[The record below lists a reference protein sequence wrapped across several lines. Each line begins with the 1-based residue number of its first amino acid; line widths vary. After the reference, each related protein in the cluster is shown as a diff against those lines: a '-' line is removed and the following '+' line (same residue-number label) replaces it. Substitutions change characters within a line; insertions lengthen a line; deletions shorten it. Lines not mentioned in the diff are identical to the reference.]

1 MFVRLTLADVK
12 EGEMDNALEYVKNTV
27 MPSYDGISGLLGI
40 AACATNDGKF
50 MAWSTWANEEA
61 KNASIDKFN
70 QALAGAA
77 DMLDGQPEVME
88 GPMVAGQQYIAVSK
102 EGEEGFFARFVLG
115 GGNQDCK
122 TYDDVAEFMTNTVY
136 PAYENVE
143 GIYGTGACKVAE
155 DKGFSFNF
163 WTDHDAAHAASD
175 VIASVVSDAV
185 ANLIS
190 EPPQEITGQCN
201 IWKNYVDFPVGKL

>member
-27 MPSYDGISGLLGI
+27 MPSYDGIAGLLGI
-40 AACATNDGKF
+40 AACAT
-50 MAWSTWANEEA
+50 
-61 KNASIDKFN
+61 SIDKFN
-70 QALAGAA
+70 EALAGAA
-77 DMLDGQPEVME
+77 EMLDGQPEVME

-115 GGNQDCK
+115 GGTQEGK

-190 EPPQEITGQCN
+190 EPPQEITGQCD
-201 IWKNYVDFPVGKL
+201 IWRNYVDFPVGKL

>member
-1 MFVRLTLADVK
+1 MLTSKSWVK
-12 EGEMDNALEYVKNTV
+12 QRCKTYGAILK
-27 MPSYDGISGLLGI
+27 S
-40 AACATNDGKF
+40 CND
-50 MAWSTWANEEA
+50 
-61 KNASIDKFN
+61 ASI
-70 QALAGAA
+70 L
-77 DMLDGQPEVME
+77 
-88 GPMVAGQQYIAVSK
+88 SK
-102 EGEEGFFARFVLG
+102 DGEEGFFARFVLG
-115 GGNQDCK
+115 GGTQEGK

-143 GIYGTGACKVAE
+143 GIYGTGACKIAE

-190 EPPQEITGQCN
+190 EPPQEITGQCD
-201 IWKNYVDFPVGKL
+201 IWRNYVDFPVGKL

>member
-1 MFVRLTLADVK
+1 MYFRLTQVDIQDGKMEDTLAYASSVMDSLK
-12 EGEMDNALEYVKNTV
+12 DTPGLFQICIAEMDNGQMTSWTL
-27 MPSYDGISGLLGI
+27 
-40 AACATNDGKF
+40 
-50 MAWSTWANEEA
+50 WANEDS

-70 QALAGAA
+70 EALAGAA
-77 DMLDGQPEVME
+77 EMLDGQPEVME

-102 EGEEGFFARFVLG
+102 EGGDGFFARFVLG
-115 GGNQDCK
+115 GGTQECK

>member
-1 MFVRLTLADVK
+1 MFVRLTLADVN
-12 EGEMDNALEYVKNTV
+12 EGEMNNALEYVKNTV
-27 MPSYDGISGLLGI
+27 IPSYDGIAGLLGI

-77 DMLDGQPEVME
+77 EMLDGQPEVME

-115 GGNQDCK
+115 GGTQKGK

-136 PAYENVE
+136 PAYENVD
-143 GIYGTGACKVAE
+143 GIFATAACKV
-155 DKGFSFNF
+155 DDTSGFSFNF
-163 WTDHDAAHAASD
+163 WTSHDAAHAASD
-175 VIASVVSDAV
+175 VIADVVKDAV
-185 ANLIS
+185 ANLIK
-190 EPPQEITGQCN
+190 ETPQELTGECN
-201 IWKNYVDFPVGKL
+201 VWKNYVDFPVGKM

>member
-12 EGEMDNALEYVKNTV
+12 EGEIDNALEYVKNTV
-27 MPSYDGISGLLGI
+27 MPSYDGIPGLLGL
-40 AACATNDGKF
+40 AACATNDGRF
-50 MAWSTWANEEA
+50 MALSTWANEEA
-61 KNASIDKFN
+61 KAASLDQFN

-102 EGEEGFFARFVLG
+102 DGEDGFFARFVLG
-115 GGNQDCK
+115 GGTQEGK

-143 GIYGTGACKVAE
+143 GIFASAACKVGE
-155 DKGFSFNF
+155 DSGFSFNF
-163 WTDHDAAHAASD
+163 WTDHDAAHEASD
-175 VIASVVSDAV
+175 VIASIVSDAV
-185 ANLIS
+185 ANLIK
-190 EPPQEITGQCN
+190 EAPQEVTGQCN
-201 IWKNYVDFPVGKL
+201 IWKNYVDFPVGKM

>member
-1 MFVRLTLADVK
+1 MFVRLTLADVN
-12 EGEMDNALEYVKNTV
+12 EGEMNNALEYVKNTV
-27 MPSYDGISGLLGI
+27 IPSYDGIAGLLGI

-61 KNASIDKFN
+61 KEASIDKFN

-77 DMLDGQPEVME
+77 EMLDGQPEVME

-115 GGNQDCK
+115 GGTQKGK

-136 PAYENVE
+136 PAYENVD
-143 GIYGTGACKVAE
+143 GIFATAACKV
-155 DKGFSFNF
+155 DDTSGFSFNF
-163 WTDHDAAHAASD
+163 WTSHDAAHAASD
-175 VIASVVSDAV
+175 VIADVVKDAV
-185 ANLIS
+185 ANLIK
-190 EPPQEITGQCN
+190 ETPQELTGECN
-201 IWKNYVDFPVGKL
+201 VWKNYVDFPVGKI

>member
-1 MFVRLTLADVK
+1 
-12 EGEMDNALEYVKNTV
+12 
-27 MPSYDGISGLLGI
+27 
-40 AACATNDGKF
+40 
-50 MAWSTWANEEA
+50 
-61 KNASIDKFN
+61 
-70 QALAGAA
+70 
-77 DMLDGQPEVME
+77 
-88 GPMVAGQQYIAVSK
+88 
-102 EGEEGFFARFVLG
+102 
-115 GGNQDCK
+115 
-122 TYDDVAEFMTNTVY
+122 MTNTVY

-190 EPPQEITGQCN
+190 EPPQEITGQCD

>member
-40 AACATNDGKF
+40 AACATNDGRF

-61 KNASIDKFN
+61 KEASIDKFN

-77 DMLDGQPEVME
+77 EMLDGQPEVME
-88 GPMVAGQQYIAVSK
+88 GSMVAGQQYIAVSK
-102 EGEEGFFARFVLG
+102 DGEDGFFARFVLG
-115 GGNQDCK
+115 GGTQEGK

-136 PAYENVE
+136 PA
-143 GIYGTGACKVAE
+143 
-155 DKGFSFNF
+155 
-163 WTDHDAAHAASD
+163 
-175 VIASVVSDAV
+175 
-185 ANLIS
+185 
-190 EPPQEITGQCN
+190 
-201 IWKNYVDFPVGKL
+201 